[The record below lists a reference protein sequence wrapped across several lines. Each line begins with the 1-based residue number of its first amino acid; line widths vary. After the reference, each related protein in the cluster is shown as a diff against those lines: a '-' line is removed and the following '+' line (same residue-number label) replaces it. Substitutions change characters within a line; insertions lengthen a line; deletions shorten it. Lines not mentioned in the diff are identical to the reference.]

1 MKNQVKILN
10 IISFICLIWITFCC
24 VLMLSCSDLFI
35 NALGFGLAFWFIG
48 GYIAI
53 ALMTWWDFFKNVVE
67 SWQETPK
74 EPLIIHKDSSCDS
87 QSDIS
92 KYMEWFMRGYSEG
105 YDEGWDDCMK
115 KLSLKMGDE

>member
-1 MKNQVKILN
+1 MKNQIKILN
-10 IISFICLIWITFCC
+10 VISFVCLIWITFCC

-53 ALMTWWDFFKNVVE
+53 ALMTWWDFFKNIVE

-74 EPLIIHKDSSCDS
+74 ESTTIHLDSLCVP
-87 QSDIS
+87 QE
-92 KYMEWFMRGYSEG
+92 YEWFMKGHSEG
-105 YDEGWDDCMK
+105 YDEGWNDCMKMK
-115 KLSLKMGDE
+115 KLSLKTEDE